1 MRTISRWIEFPFHD
15 RPLLQLSDPAKI
27 RVHPTD
33 HVLRLRPN
41 AAGKYPTDANL
52 YIRGPEINPTAV
64 RSWRAVQVFAEEARD
79 PEGTIVGTVRYR
91 CNDGTTDRWW
101 NGSAWAAAAAGQWN
115 THADL
120 QAHLPTFPVTSR
132 KLRLVF
138 NLKTTDASYTPTVRS
153 VQLLF
158 DADILS
164 DLEELIYRSLI
175 VQLETI
181 RVPVEVVLPWPG
193 GTTADLD
200 AVLTQAEPVQFDAV
214 TAVFDH
220 TADPTHLTDLLSGY
234 NTASHVVTL
243 TGAVTAG
250 HQVVIRLAA
259 QPEVAYTTHPDFN
272 EISRLPAI
280 AIDSVTEQFRA
291 QSTVKQSAVNVGTLA
306 ALVVPAPRQ
315 SDFVIGLRM
324 IANRGLDLVR
334 LSDAVKTWIACNR
347 TLRIASLDAAA
358 DLVVDRQID
367 ASPRPDAIHMAETQ
381 GAIRLVNVPCWIF
394 PAEAGHGIGRL
405 AVSGSMD
412 ATAE

>member
-1 MRTISRWIEFPFHD
+1 MRTIGRWIEFPFHD
-15 RPLLQLSDPAKI
+15 RPLLQISDPTKI

-64 RSWRAVQVFAEEARD
+64 RAWRAVQVFADEPSVD
-79 PEGTIVGTVRYR
+79 GVTVGTVRYR
-91 CNDGTTDRWW
+91 LNDGSADRWW
-101 NGSAWAAAAAGQWN
+101 NGSAWAAPGANDWN
-115 THADL
+115 TQAEI
-120 QAHLPTFPVTSR
+120 QAHLATFPVTSR

-138 NLKTTDASYTPTVRS
+138 NLQTTNASYTPTVRS

-164 DLEELIYRSLI
+164 DLEELIYRTLI
-175 VQLETI
+175 QALEAI

-193 GTTADLD
+193 GTSADLD
-200 AVLTQAEPVQFDAV
+200 TVLQQAEPVQFDNV

-220 TADPTHLTDLLSGY
+220 TADPTHLTDLLSSY
-234 NTASHVVTL
+234 NSSTHVVTL
-243 TGAVTAG
+243 TGAVTAD
-250 HQVVIRLAA
+250 HKVVIRLAA

-291 QSTVKQSAVNVGTLA
+291 QATVKQSAVNVGTLA
-306 ALVVPAPRQ
+306 ALVVPAPRV

-334 LSDAVKTWIACNR
+334 LADAVKTWIACNR
-347 TLRIASLDAAA
+347 TLRIASVDAAA

-367 ASPRPDAIHMAETQ
+367 ASPRPDEIHVAEVQ
-381 GAIRLVNVPCWIF
+381 GAIRVVNVPCWIF
-394 PAEAGHGIGRL
+394 PAEAGHGVGRL
-405 AVSGSMD
+405 VVSGSMD
-412 ATAE
+412 ATVQ